1 MCSLQNATSPPRPL
15 KDRDRARL
23 SRRAQQA
30 ARVRR
35 WRSFYNRPAI
45 VDLAGDVSGRRILDA
60 GCGSGPILADL
71 RAGGADITG
80 IDASAGMLEQARL
93 RLGTEPDLL
102 VADLADRLPFDDDT
116 FDDIVASQ
124 VLHYLEDWTPTLAE
138 FRRVLKPGGR
148 LIVSEEH
155 PAATFLGDR
164 LSGGTSE
171 YFGVRART
179 E

>member
-1 MCSLQNATSPPRPL
+1 MFDEVSTHYDRTNTVLSMGNATLWRVATTRAVAPRAGETIL
-15 KDRDRARL
+15 DVAAGTGTSSASLARNGA
-23 SRRAQQA
+23 SVVAADFSQGMIEVGRQRQA
-30 ARVRR
+30 ANPFI
-35 WRSFYNRPAI
+35 SFVQA
-45 VDLAGDVSGRRILDA
+45 DA
-60 GCGSGPILADL
+60 TA
-71 RAGGADITG
+71 
-80 IDASAGMLEQARL
+80 
-93 RLGTEPDLL
+93 
-102 VADLADRLPFDDDT
+102 LPFDDDT